1 MEEATQIFNSPSKIW
16 RTQAQLMKGKPK
28 PKEKMPWTCCEI
40 REACKE
46 RDMGILTQISN
57 FLKCGVTDDYPIFKV
72 RVSHLELS
80 FVWDAFEEFLD
91 CFRVGDPNKAIREE
105 HDDCAR
111 RIVAYFGPPIIRI
124 RNKWGEPAMVY
135 AVRNKREAMVEVLL
149 KYDCSPSSGEKS
161 LLEIKNSRDET
172 PLYVAVELKHLDIV
186 QILISAGSNPV
197 EPCIRGW
204 TAIHE
209 AAVQDLGS

>member
-1 MEEATQIFNSPSKIW
+1 
-16 RTQAQLMKGKPK
+16 
-28 PKEKMPWTCCEI
+28 
-40 REACKE
+40 
-46 RDMGILTQISN
+46 
-57 FLKCGVTDDYPIFKV
+57 
-72 RVSHLELS
+72 
-80 FVWDAFEEFLD
+80 
-91 CFRVGDPNKAIREE
+91 
-105 HDDCAR
+105 
-111 RIVAYFGPPIIRI
+111 
-124 RNKWGEPAMVY
+124 MVY